1 MINNSIKFDEK
12 GLAPAIIQDINTK
25 EVLML
30 GYVNEDSINKTVQTG
45 QVWFYSRSK
54 NRLWLK
60 GEVSKNFLNMKAIN
74 FDCDHDALLISV
86 DPEGPVCHT
95 GNKSCFDSDLS
106 DDFQSDN
113 KFIRNKNDLQILEKL
128 INLISERKIQK
139 PTGSYVSSLFDAGV
153 DRISQKVIE
162 EAGEVA
168 IAAINK
174 DKNNVIAETS
184 DLIFHILVLLVE
196 SGVDLVDVLTEL
208 YSRKK

>member
-106 DDFQSDN
+106 DDFKSDN
-113 KFIRNKNDLQILEKL
+113 KFIRNKNDLPDSYTHLTL
-128 INLISERKIQK
+128 P
-139 PTGSYVSSLFDAGV
+139 PTPYV
-153 DRISQKVIE
+153 
-162 EAGEVA
+162 
-168 IAAINK
+168 
-174 DKNNVIAETS
+174 
-184 DLIFHILVLLVE
+184 
-196 SGVDLVDVLTEL
+196 
-208 YSRKK
+208 